1 MTIRCPKCNA
11 DNPDTQ
17 KFCGECG
24 THLRAAKDT
33 SITKTLQKPLASPGK
48 VIAGKYKILTE
59 LGRGGMGIVYKAED
73 TRLKRTVALKFLP
86 AELTKDEEAK
96 KRFIQEAQAAA
107 ALEHPNICTVY
118 EVDEADDQTFIAMGY
133 IEGKSLKDK
142 LESGPLDIEK
152 AKDIVIQVAEGLKEA
167 HKKGIVHRDI
177 KPANIMIN
185 DEGHAKITDFGLAK
199 LSWGID
205 LTKPSTIMGTVAYM
219 SPEQARGEAV
229 DHRTDIWSFG
239 AMLYEMLSG
248 ERPFKS
254 QYDQAVFYSILNEKP
269 EPITSICQNVPRT
282 IEQLIQKTLEKNPAH
297 RYQSMEEVLENLR
310 TAQSDPGISTEPKK
324 SIIVLPFEN
333 ISPDPEQEY
342 FCDGMTEEIITDL
355 SHIHELLV
363 ISRNSAMTFKGTKKK
378 TREIARETNVRYVL
392 EGSVRKA
399 GNNLRITAQL
409 IDAETDAHLWA
420 KRYSG
425 TLDDVFDIQEKV
437 SRSIAGAL
445 KLKLTSDENNRIAS
459 NPIPNIYAYE
469 CFLKARHELWK
480 WTEIGLNNA
489 LGYLEKGL
497 EIEGENAVL
506 LAGMGYVYFQFS
518 NTGIRTD
525 EITLQKAENYTKR
538 ALEADPESP
547 NAHIVL
553 ALLRG
558 WRGNPQ
564 EAVRHFK
571 RALGVEPNNFDGLVW
586 LPCFCAYLGKT
597 ESTKPYVERLLRVE
611 PHHPLT
617 HFTDGLVNI
626 MDGKFSPA
634 LRTLRICY
642 ESYPKDYLIQ
652 WIYAQV
658 LLYSHLYDQAD
669 SVIEKMIK
677 NDPDFVMGKL
687 VYSTALGLNKKKL
700 EGLSILKDPKIKAL
714 ASCDMGASYYLAE
727 SYTVLDQKKE
737 ALDWLEHAID
747 LGFMNFTFL
756 NETNPLLENIR
767 SEPRFKKLMERVKHE
782 WENFEV

>member
-1 MTIRCPKCNA
+1 
-11 DNPDTQ
+11 
-17 KFCGECG
+17 
-24 THLRAAKDT
+24 
-33 SITKTLQKPLASPGK
+33 
-48 VIAGKYKILTE
+48 
-59 LGRGGMGIVYKAED
+59 
-73 TRLKRTVALKFLP
+73 
-86 AELTKDEEAK
+86 
-96 KRFIQEAQAAA
+96 
-107 ALEHPNICTVY
+107 
-118 EVDEADDQTFIAMGY
+118 
-133 IEGKSLKDK
+133 
-142 LESGPLDIEK
+142 
-152 AKDIVIQVAEGLKEA
+152 VAEGLKEA
-167 HKKGIVHRDI
+167 HEKGIIHRDI
-177 KPANIMIN
+177 KPANIMLT
-185 DEGHAKITDFGLAK
+185 EKGQAKITDFGLAK
-199 LSWGID
+199 LSWGVD
-205 LTKPSTIMGTVAYM
+205 LTKTSTVMGTAAYM
-219 SPEQARGEAV
+219 SPEQARGDKV
-229 DHRTDIWSFG
+229 DHRTDIWSLG
-239 AMLYEMLSG
+239 AMFYEMLSCR
-248 ERPFKS
+248 RPFRS
-254 QYDQAVFYSILNEKP
+254 TDERAVFYSILNEKP
-269 EPITSICQNVPRT
+269 DPMGDIRPGIPKV
-282 IEQLIQKTLEKNPAH
+282 IEQIVMKAMEKDPSR
-297 RYQSMEEVLENLR
+297 RYQRMDELLKDLKDNRSASSAPE
-310 TAQSDPGISTEPKK
+310 QKK

-333 ISPDPEQEY
+333 ISPDPDQEY

-355 SHIHELLV
+355 SHIHDLLV

-420 KRYSG
+420 ERYSG

-437 SRSIAGAL
+437 SRSIAGTL
-445 KLKLTSDENNRIAS
+445 KLKLTSDEDHRIAS

-626 MDGKFSPA
+626 MDGKFSSA

-642 ESYPKDYLIQ
+642 ESYPKDYLTQ

-658 LLYSHLYDQAD
+658 LLYSHFYVQAD

-677 NDPDFVMGKL
+677 NAPDFVMGKL
-687 VYSTALGLNKKKL
+687 VYSTALGLNKKKSK
-700 EGLSILKDPKIKAL
+700 GLSILKNPKIKAL

-782 WENFEV
+782 WENFKV